1 MFDDNNHNDQD
12 LMFRSILQEG
22 QEEVPAHV
30 WEGVSSGLDRI
41 ARRKK
46 AVVIFRRSAVGVAV
60 AAMLGLGVILSY
72 DQGDISDPVSG
83 EEMIAVVPQPAED
96 TGVQQIMIAE
106 TPHTSEAVQPEDRI
120 IKTAAEAARIADIKP
135 EENQTV
141 FSGEEILTEE
151 PETALEDSAAAAKPE
166 DVEKQQIVE
175 KQQDVEKY
183 PAKKQQATEGQAIE
197 GERFPDIWNDE
208 TPAKKPFRASLEIS
222 GLAGT
227 NNSQNSQGKGLMKRP
242 SISYTEATTGI
253 TENST
258 NSTFGIPVSFGAGVR
273 FDFTPRWSLA
283 TGVRYTLLTRKFYGT
298 YTSVD
303 AEGNVDWTESS
314 DIRNS
319 QHFVGIPVNAFFN
332 IVNRDFLRFYVYAGG
347 AVEKCVADK
356 YQVLSSSIV
365 HTEKVKGIQLSVD
378 AGVGVEFLLGKH
390 LGIYIDPSLRYY
402 FDNGQPTSIRTVR
415 PLMLGFEA
423 GLRVRL

>member
-1 MFDDNNHNDQD
+1 
-12 LMFRSILQEG
+12 MFRDILQEG

-30 WEGVSSGLDRI
+30 WEGVSAGLDRI

-46 AVVIFRRSAVGVAV
+46 RLVIFRWSAAGVAV
-60 AAMLGLGVILSY
+60 AAALGVGVILSY
-72 DQGDISDPVSG
+72 DQVGADVQAP
-83 EEMIAVVPQPAED
+83 EEGMIAVVPQEESGKNVD
-96 TGVQQIMIAE
+96 IRQILTAE
-106 TPHTSEAVQPEDRI
+106 TLETETATSRPDDRI
-120 IKTAAEAARIADIKP
+120 VRTAAEAARLADMTA
-135 EENQTV
+135 EEPAEEPV
-141 FSGEEILTEE
+141 EEIPEQIQVIEGQENLEELTTEE
-151 PETALEDSAAAAKPE
+151 PVMEERPVEDRHLG
-166 DVEKQQIVE
+166 
-175 KQQDVEKY
+175 
-183 PAKKQQATEGQAIE
+183 EGQAE
-197 GERFPDIWNDE
+197 GEGFPDIWDDDE
-208 TPAKKPFRASLEIS
+208 APARKKVRTSLELS

-242 SISYTEATTGI
+242 SISYSQAATGV

-258 NSTFGIPVSFGAGVR
+258 NSTFGIPLSFGAGVR
-273 FDFTPRWSLA
+273 FDFTRRWSLA
-283 TGVRYTLLTRKFYGT
+283 AGVRYTLLTRKFYGT

-303 AEGNVDWTESS
+303 EEGNIDWTESS

-319 QHFVGIPVNAFFN
+319 QHFVGIPINAFFN
-332 IVNRDFLRFYVYAGG
+332 IVNRDYLRFYVYAGG

-356 YQVLSSSIV
+356 YQVLASSIV
-365 HTEKVKGIQLSVD
+365 HTEKVKGVQMSVD

-402 FDNGQPTSIRTVR
+402 FNNGQPTSIRTVR